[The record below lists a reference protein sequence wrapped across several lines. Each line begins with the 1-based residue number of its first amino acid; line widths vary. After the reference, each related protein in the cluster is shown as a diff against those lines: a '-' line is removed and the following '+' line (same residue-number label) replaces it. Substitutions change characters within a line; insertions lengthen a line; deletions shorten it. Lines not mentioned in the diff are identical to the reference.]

1 VFVKNRQL
9 FDKIKVP
16 YVITSR
22 HNEV

>member
-16 YVITSR
+16 YVITP
-22 HNEV
+22 HYGEM